1 MVPRG
6 WGPALA
12 VWGPLLLLW
21 RGVFTMEVPQ
31 DLRQPPTITKQS
43 MKEHLV
49 DPKEGIFI
57 ECEAKGNPFPVFSWR
72 KNGKFYNVPRDSWV
86 SMRRW
91 SGTLDMG
98 FGHQRRPEEYEAEYQ
113 CFATNDYGSAAS
125 DKIRLRISKSP
136 LWPKEVLEP
145 VSVNAGF
152 PLILACDPPGL
163 PTPQTFW
170 LNSSML
176 PIRQDRRVS
185 MGSNGDL
192 YFSHVMVNDSLTDY
206 SCNARF
212 KATQTIQQKSPYT
225 LKVLTTR
232 MVAET
237 VPSFLIPKGTSSIK
251 VVLRGEEL
259 VLECIPAGFPTP
271 VVRWYKRGG
280 DVPLRKVKVENFN
293 KTLRIPR
300 TTDDD
305 TADYTCTATNRMDI
319 IRHVF
324 NVQVKV
330 LPYWVEKPTNLIVA
344 PDENGRIVCRAQGTP
359 KPTVQ
364 WLVNGE
370 PIEFARPNPSRQ
382 VSGDALVFRS
392 VQVGSSAVYQCNAS
406 NDYGY
411 ILANAFVNILDAAP
425 RMLGPRNQLVK
436 VIENN
441 RTFLSCPFFGA
452 PVPDLRWFK
461 DGHSAGLSGG
471 QYKTLPNGT
480 LEIRRA
486 RTEDQGS
493 YSCVATS
500 RVGRAENHVRLEVK
514 EPTRFTRPPQR
525 LTASRGSLARIDCRA
540 KYDITLSVTV
550 TWLKDNKPANLGW
563 RLRKEED
570 HLAIPGVHREDEG
583 KYTCIIKTELD
594 EISASAR
601 LIVIDRPD
609 PPTDLELSDPSE
621 RSVRLTWVPGG
632 DNHSPILEFLVQF
645 EDERWASGR
654 WQNLSSYP
662 GNLNSVILQLVPFIN
677 FQFRVIAINAIGWSR
692 PSVPSQRYKTSGAP
706 PDAIPANV
714 RGVGYRRTNMEISW
728 QALKDTERNG
738 PHLRYVVWWRRTNSR
753 EEWKNATTY
762 WLRYYIYDTDTFTP
776 YEIKVQAMNDFGLGP
791 ESHVIIGYSGEDRP
805 LAAPTNV
812 QVSNTEST
820 TATVHWNAVPQ
831 SSIMGALKE
840 YKVYY
845 WRHSSMLPWLSVRWD
860 RKNQVFY
867 STSSRPW
874 GVVTDLM
881 PYSNYKMYMVVAN
894 NRYEG
899 PPSSTIE
906 FQTTEGVPG
915 PVEFLTVQQRHLDTL
930 HVEWDKP
937 PEPNGI
943 LTGYTLTY
951 QAVNGSREAG
961 RFQVETFPANV
972 TSFSMRRPN
981 RYTRYKFTVTALTQL
996 GAGEER
1002 SEESPHYT
1010 NEAYSRE
1017 QVDISTQ
1024 GWFIGVMCAGALLVL
1039 ILLIVCF
1046 IKRSRG
1052 GKYPVR
1058 EKKDLPLDSVD
1069 DKDQDGSFDY
1079 RSLERINRVS
1089 TLPYPKR
1096 EEDSQQMRGSQS
1108 QASLDGMV
1116 KMQDSEDDSLV
1127 EYGDGGDGD
1136 RQFNE
1141 DGSFIGQYTGKKD
1154 REETDCNQ
1162 SSEATSPMNA
1172 IYSLA

>member
-1 MVPRG
+1 MVPQGRAG
-6 WGPALA
+6 ALA
-12 VWGPLLLLW
+12 ELGLLLLLW
-21 RGVFTMEVPQ
+21 QDVFAMEVPL
-31 DLRQPPTITKQS
+31 DFKQPPTITKQS
-43 MKEHLV
+43 MKEHLA

-57 ECEAKGNPFPVFSWR
+57 ECEAKGNPFPSFSWLR
-72 KNGKFYNVPRDSWV
+72 NGKYYNVPRDSWV

-98 FGHQRRPEEYEAEYQ
+98 FGHGRRPEEYEAEYQ
-113 CFATNDYGSAAS
+113 CFATNEYGSAVS
-125 DKIRLRISKSP
+125 DKIRLRIAKSP

-145 VSVNAGF
+145 VAVNVGF
-152 PLILACDPPGL
+152 PLILPCNPPGL
-163 PTPQTFW
+163 PRPQTFW
-170 LNSSML
+170 MNSSML
-176 PIRQDRRVS
+176 PIPQDRRVS
-185 MGSNGDL
+185 MGANGDL
-192 YFSHVMVNDSLTDY
+192 YFSHITINDSLTDY

-212 KATQTIQQKSPYT
+212 KAAQTVQQKSPYA

-237 VPSFLIPKGTSSIK
+237 VPSFLTPSGTSSIK

-259 VLECIPAGFPTP
+259 ILECIPAGFPTP
-271 VVRWYKRGG
+271 VVRWYKKGG
-280 DVPLRKVKVENFN
+280 DVPLRKVKLENFN

-300 TTDDD
+300 ATDDD
-305 TADYTCTATNRMDI
+305 TADYTCIATNRKDV

-330 LPYWVEKPTNLIVA
+330 LPYWVEKPANLIVA

-370 PIEFARPNPSRQ
+370 PLEIARPNPSRQ
-382 VSGDALVFRS
+382 VSGDTLVFRS

-411 ILANAFVNILDAAP
+411 ILANAFVHILDAAP
-425 RMLGPRNQLVK
+425 RMLGPWNQVVK

-441 RTFLSCPFFGA
+441 RTFLNCPYFGA
-452 PVPDLRWFK
+452 PVPELRWFK
-461 DGHSAGLSGG
+461 DGLSAILTGG
-471 QYKTLPNGT
+471 QYRTLPNGT
-480 LEIRRA
+480 LEIRRV
-486 RTEDQGS
+486 RSHDQGS
-493 YSCVATS
+493 YTCVAVS
-500 RVGRAENHVRLEVK
+500 RMGRAENHVRLEVK
-514 EPTRFTRPPQR
+514 EPTRFLRSPLR
-525 LTASRGSLARIDCRA
+525 LTASRGSLARLDCKA
-540 KYDITLSVTV
+540 KHDITLPITV
-550 TWLKDNKPANLGW
+550 TWLRDNKPISLGW

-570 HLAIPGVHREDEG
+570 HLAIPGIHREDEG

-601 LIVIDRPD
+601 VTVIDRPD

-621 RSVRLTWVPGG
+621 RSVRLTWVPGD

-645 EDERWASGR
+645 EEDRWLAGG

-662 GNLNSVILQLVPFIN
+662 GNLNSVILQLAPFTIY
-677 FQFRVIAINAIGWSR
+677 QFRVFAINAIGWSR
-692 PSVPSQRYKTSGAP
+692 PSPPSQRYKTSGAP
-706 PDAIPANV
+706 PDAIPQNI

-738 PHLRYVVWWRRTNSR
+738 PYLRYVVWWRRRDSR

-762 WLRYYIYDTDTFTP
+762 WRRYYIYDTDTFTP

-791 ESHVIIGYSGEDRP
+791 ESPIIIGYSGEDRP

-812 QVSNTEST
+812 RVTRTEST
-820 TATVHWNAVPQ
+820 TATVHWTPVPQ
-831 SSIMGALKE
+831 NSIMGALKE

-845 WRHSSMLPWLSVRWD
+845 WRDSSMLPWLSVRRD
-860 RKNQVFY
+860 RRSRGFY
-867 STSSRPW
+867 TTSPRPW
-874 GVVTDLM
+874 GLLTELM
-881 PYSNYKMYMVVAN
+881 PYSNYRMHMVVAN

-899 PPSSTIE
+899 PPSTTIE
-906 FQTTEGVPG
+906 FQTKEGVPG
-915 PVEFLTVQQRHLDTL
+915 PPEYLTVQQRHLDTIY
-930 HVEWDKP
+930 VEWEPP

-951 QAVNGSREAG
+951 QTVNGSREAG
-961 RFQVETFPANV
+961 RLQVQSLPVNV
-972 TSFSMRRPN
+972 TSFSMRRPD
-981 RYTRYKFTVTALTQL
+981 RYTRYKFTLVALTQL

-1010 NEAYSRE
+1010 TEAFSRE

-1058 EKKDLPLDSVD
+1058 EKKDMPMDSGD
-1069 DKDQDGSFDY
+1069 EKDQDGSFDY
-1079 RSLERINRVS
+1079 RINRVS

-1096 EEDSQQMRGSQS
+1096 DEDSRQMQASQS
-1108 QASLDGMV
+1108 QASLDGRV
-1116 KMQDSEDDSLV
+1116 KMHDSEDDSLV

-1136 RQFNE
+1136 GQFDE

-1154 REETDCNQ
+1154 REEPDCIPR
-1162 SSEATSPMNA
+1162 SEPTSPINA